1 MKRTQKGGDKPGRLT
16 PEIINR
22 FSDPDMEWH
31 MNPLYGLIY
40 CNTGLVSNYYN
51 LSELKIQSKSINKE
65 ESKIIKE
72 TCYRIPGTQAIKPTK
87 KIFEKMTPK
96 EIGIFIAAKYLN
108 KIGEKKIIKLNE
120 KTKLYKSDYEIKPEQ
135 FEKIREIVIKINKFV
150 PMFTDYKKNASTA
163 STASTTE
170 DAVDSVYSAEP
181 DDLFIYRMLLYYLWW
196 IANDEKGID
205 DYYEGVKEIFDIAN
219 ITMTGEGKID
229 YTFEEAILPIIYS
242 QNPIQIYNQQQ
253 TLHFCDSKETNTYPD
268 CGETSV
274 RNLINILCF
283 ENGVFNI
290 KLLEEKGAIPELL
303 EYYSVFNDFS
313 SQSKTEKKNIFGLEL
328 NARDAWSKLL
338 ITYANKDV
346 KFLQQCANGG
356 GGGGGGAASTASYS
370 FEIGPGNTTIT
381 DIDNSSISVCNL
393 LAVIKN
399 LLPAIT
405 TWEQLENKNIKIEK
419 EDIKVDKEC
428 LGNIIFKHSKYGRY
442 KLHLQSMHYYV
453 EHIDKVKSQGTPSH
467 GDQRKKNII
476 NYLLKGAYYAPDED
490 DYLHFDYT
498 DEELLKIFHSK
509 NLPSSM
515 SYGLFEL
522 TNTEK
527 HNNDDMRQRL
537 HINVNSEYFNKI
549 VENYGKDPIINKY
562 AFKSNNLNFLKMLPE
577 LTHLNFIIPFGVTE
591 MYLTPIEESK
601 ITSLGNDFLANFGG
615 ETINLRPLTNIKNIG
630 NMFLSNSKLIKVDL
644 SPLENIE
651 YLQIGFMSDCN
662 KLIEVNATKLMPK
675 LKTIGHNCFSYIRH
689 PPPAKTTF
697 NLSGFQHVE
706 TISDNAFTRCNI
718 DCEEFDFSVF
728 QNVRTIGE
736 RFMSNCFKKSFAGKK
751 TIDLSPL
758 QKLETIGDYFLS
770 DCSGLESII
779 LKDLSNLHSI
789 GATFCYYSKIKRV
802 DLIGLENLE
811 TIGNNFLNHIEIL
824 ESVNFYGLPKLT
836 TIGNEF
842 LKESK
847 KITTINFAG
856 LASVRTIGKDFMK
869 FCDGIKSYQGRV
881 NTFDITPLTNLES
894 VGENFLQWN
903 LLKPENYPALIC
915 TAKQKEI
922 LEKTGYKFTE
932 GKDTIVGGR
941 GRKTIKRRRNK
952 RQTRKRGRKN

>member
-181 DDLFIYRMLLYYLWW
+181 GDLFIYRMLLYYLWW

-242 QNPIQIYNQQQ
+242 QNPIQIYNQEQ

-313 SQSKTEKKNIFGLEL
+313 SQSKTEKKNIFGLKL

-346 KFLQQCANGG
+346 KFLQQCANGS
-356 GGGGGGAASTASYS
+356 GGGGAASTASYS

-381 DIDNSSISVCNL
+381 DIDGSPTSVCNL

-405 TWEQLENKNIKIEK
+405 TWEQFENKNIKIEK
-419 EDIKVDKEC
+419 EEDIQVNKEC

-453 EHIDKVKSQGTPSH
+453 EHIDKLKSQGTPSH
-467 GDQRKKNII
+467 GVQRKKNII

-549 VENYGKDPIINKY
+549 VANYGKDPIINKY
-562 AFKSNNLNFLKMLPE
+562 AFKSNNLKFLKMFPE
-577 LTHLNFIIPFGVTE
+577 LTHLNFIIPLKVEE
-591 MYLTPIEESK
+591 MDLTPIEESK
-601 ITSLGNDFLANFGG
+601 ITSLGNYFLANFEGD
-615 ETINLRPLTNIKNIG
+615 TIDLTPLKSIKNIG
-630 NMFLSNSKLIKVDL
+630 NMFLSNSKLTNVDL
-644 SPLENIE
+644 SPLQNIE
-651 YLQIGFMSDCN
+651 SLQIGFMCDCN
-662 KLIEVNATKLMPK
+662 KLIKVNATELMPK
-675 LKTIGHNCFSYIRH
+675 LKTIGYKCFSYGKNN
-689 PPPAKTTF
+689 PPAKTTF
-697 NLSGFQHVE
+697 NLSGFQNVE
-706 TISDNAFTRCNI
+706 TIGDNAFTRCNI

-736 RFMSNCFKKSFAGKK
+736 RFMSNCFKTSSAGKK

-779 LKDLSNLHSI
+779 LKDLSNLRSI

-811 TIGNNFLNHIEIL
+811 TIENNFLNNNEIL

-869 FCDGIKSYQGRV
+869 FCDGIKSHQGRV

-894 VGENFLQWN
+894 VGENFLQW
-903 LLKPENYPALIC
+903 LSLKPENYPALIC

-922 LEKTGYKFTE
+922 LEKTGYKFT
-932 GKDTIVGGR
+932 GGNDTIVGGR

-952 RQTRKRGRKN
+952 RQTKRRGRKN